1 MSTVILWVD
10 IPATEVLTSNQRLHW
25 GERARRTRALRW
37 RATLAY
43 RAAGKPRMEAAHLTA
58 RLTYRDR
65 RRRDAHNIMPTLKA
79 CVDGVVAAGL
89 LPDDDDTHLTG
100 PDLRVAEPD
109 REKKRR
115 GGEDKDIHDNKR
127 KVRDETCSFLF
138 HNAPHL

>member
-10 IPATEVLTSNQRLHW
+10 VPATEVLTSNQRLHW

-43 RAAGKPRMEAAHLTA
+43 RQAGKPRMEVAHCVA

-79 CVDGVVAAGL
+79 LIDGVVAAGL
-89 LPDDDDTHLTG
+89 LPDDNHKHLVGPDMRITDPD
-100 PDLRVAEPD
+100 PDLR
-109 REKKRR
+109 RR
-115 GGEDKDIHDNKR
+115 GYALRIRLEFEEVD
-127 KVRDETCSFLF
+127 S
-138 HNAPHL
+138 

>member
-10 IPATEVLTSNQRLHW
+10 VPATEVLTSNQRLHW

-43 RAAGKPRMEAAHLTA
+43 RAAGKPRMEVAHLTA

-65 RRRDAHNIMPTLKA
+65 RRRDDHNIMPTLKA

-89 LPDDDDTHLTG
+89 LPDDNHKHLVG
-100 PDLRVAEPD
+100 PDIRVAEPD
-109 REKKRR
+109 REQSGYLGIELRFV
-115 GGEDKDIHDNKR
+115 GH
-127 KVRDETCSFLF
+127 
-138 HNAPHL
+138 

>member
-1 MSTVILWVD
+1 MTMSTVTLWLD

-43 RAAGKPRMEAAHLTA
+43 RAAGKPRLEAAHCVA

-65 RRRDAHNIMPTLKA
+65 RRRDDHNITPTLKA

-89 LPDDDDTHLTG
+89 LPDDDHKHLVG
-100 PDLRVAEPD
+100 PDIRVTEPD
-109 REKKRR
+109 RDQAGYLRVELRFE
-115 GGEDKDIHDNKR
+115 GH
-127 KVRDETCSFLF
+127 
-138 HNAPHL
+138 

>member
-1 MSTVILWVD
+1 MSTVILWID
-10 IPATEVLTSNQRLHW
+10 IPATEVLTSNQRLHR

-43 RAAGKPRMEAAHLTA
+43 RAAGKPRLEVAHCVA

-65 RRRDAHNIMPTLKA
+65 RRRDDHNIMPTLKA

-89 LPDDDDTHLTG
+89 LPDDDTTHLTG

-109 REKKRR
+109 REQSGYLGVELRFV
-115 GGEDKDIHDNKR
+115 GH
-127 KVRDETCSFLF
+127 
-138 HNAPHL
+138 